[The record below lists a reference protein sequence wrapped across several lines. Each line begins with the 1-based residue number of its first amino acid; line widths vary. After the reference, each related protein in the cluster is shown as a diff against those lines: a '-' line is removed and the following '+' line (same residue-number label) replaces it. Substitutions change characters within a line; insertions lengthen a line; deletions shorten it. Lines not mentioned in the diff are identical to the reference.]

1 MNQEFEPHIAKVFNP
16 APDFSNKLDLRE
28 ITPLESQYKMD
39 LFCNQ
44 ALVTETFKSSIS
56 MRFNINCGT
65 MVVTHKAN
73 MAGYH
78 KNIWFSKRDITKIIA
93 LGNII
98 QKYRVNYDSEDK
110 MFIVH
115 QEADG
120 KPNMEFRIYTSGLH
134 YYDPYNKHFAFINNV
149 SRNKEGYTQIQIKGA
164 EVARTIYAKL

>member
-1 MNQEFEPHIAKVFNP
+1 MKKDFTQLQQIQESGSDLSYDENEEENLHFQIADRGFQFTQLNQEFEPHIAKVFNP

-44 ALVTETFKSSIS
+44 ALVTETLKSSIS

-78 KNIWFSKRDITKIIA
+78 KKIGSARETSPKLLLWATSYRNI
-93 LGNII
+93 
-98 QKYRVNYDSEDK
+98 
-110 MFIVH
+110 
-115 QEADG
+115 
-120 KPNMEFRIYTSGLH
+120 
-134 YYDPYNKHFAFINNV
+134 
-149 SRNKEGYTQIQIKGA
+149 GYTMI
-164 EVARTIYAKL
+164 VRTICS